1 MKLINLLLQPLKSVY
16 RNLPEPIIRIVTKFY
31 QRQELV
37 PMDILPGKYQEALEM
52 VLAQRGEQEL
62 GDYLEFG
69 VYQGSAMSCM
79 YHAASS
85 LGLNKMKFIGFDS
98 FEGMPEQSN
107 HEDENVWNSGEF
119 YSSLPNTKV
128 YLSKNGVDMSRV
140 ALIKGWFDD
149 TCNPKTVQQHNIRKA
164 AVINIDCDIY
174 SSTKTALEFCK
185 PFIQDDVVIFFD
197 DWNSYDLAAK
207 GLGERKAF
215 EEFLATNTHLS
226 ARELKNLSYNKEST
240 AFYVQVTAMIT

>member
-1 MKLINLLLQPLKSVY
+1 
-16 RNLPEPIIRIVTKFY
+16 
-31 QRQELV
+31 
-37 PMDILPGKYQEALEM
+37 MDILPGKYQEALGM
-52 VLAQRGEQEL
+52 VVDQRNGQEL

-69 VYQGSAMSCM
+69 VYQGSAMTCM
-79 YHAASS
+79 YRAATSMN
-85 LGLNKMKFIGFDS
+85 LNKMRFVGFDS

-107 HEDENVWNSGEF
+107 HEDENVWNSGDF
-119 YSSLPNTKV
+119 YSSLANTKV

-140 ALIKGWFDD
+140 GLVKGWFDD
-149 TCNPKTVQQHNIRKA
+149 TCNSTTVQQQNIRKV

-174 SSTKTALEFCK
+174 SSTKTALEFCQ

-197 DWNSYDLAAK
+197 DWNSYDLAEK

-215 EEFLATNTHLS
+215 EEFLAVNTQFS

-240 AFYVQVTAMIT
+240 AFYVKVTALTP